1 MNLSGIDHV
10 AIGVPD
16 VKRAAEWYIDVL
28 GLELQH
34 AGEWN
39 GVPTVVGK
47 GTTGIAF
54 FAHKEK
60 GSHAAGGAMLHL
72 AFGTDRAGFVRAEE
86 ELTARGIPFHF
97 EDHGISHSIYFRDLN
112 DTRLEIT
119 TYEVSQVR

>member
-16 VKRAAEWYIDVL
+16 VNRAVEWYIDVL

-34 AGEWN
+34 AAEWN

-54 FAHKEK
+54 FAREK
-60 GSHAAGGAMLHL
+60 KGTHGAGGAMLHL
-72 AFGTDRAGFVRAEE
+72 AFGTLSRRLRQGGGGING
-86 ELTARGIPFHF
+86 ARNPVPFR
-97 EDHGISHSIYFRDLN
+97 GSRDLAL
-112 DTRLEIT
+112 DLFP
-119 TYEVSQVR
+119 